1 MNLGQLRDRAQQRFR
16 DTGGLIIGTTT
27 WNEHLNF
34 AYREFLR
41 AGRWPFTTAYEDLDV
56 NAGTRRVDLESLLG
70 AGPPD
75 AAEVLSGLEN
85 IYNITDDTLVQPFPV
100 RGMAWRLRRHLENQS
115 PGQPAFWEVVGAD
128 IVLVPPP
135 ITSVTLRFYYF
146 DDPPELTLDADVPV
160 IPLRYQESIVTGA
173 VAKAHEDDQNRES
186 ADKYKKEF
194 DQIVAQAVA
203 ELIPGQTEAVNMMA
217 ATSLPL
223 EDTGL
228 SADRR

>member
-1 MNLGQLRDRAQQRFR
+1 MNFQTLRTRAQQRFR

-41 AGRWPFTTAYEDLDV
+41 AGRWPFTTDYEDLIV
-56 NAGTRRVDLESLLG
+56 TAGTRRVDLDALLG

-85 IYNITDDTLVQPFPV
+85 IYNITDDTVVQPFPV

-115 PGQPAFWEVVGAD
+115 PGQPAFWEVVGQD
-128 IVLVPPP
+128 IILVPPP
-135 ITSVTLRFYYF
+135 IDTVTLRFYYF
-146 DDPPELTLDADVPV
+146 NDPPELTNNTDEPV
-160 IPLRYQESIVTGA
+160 IPLRYQEAIVTGA

-186 ADKYKKEF
+186 ADKYKAEF
-194 DQIVAQAVA
+194 DAIVQQAIA

-217 ATSLPL
+217 ATMTPL